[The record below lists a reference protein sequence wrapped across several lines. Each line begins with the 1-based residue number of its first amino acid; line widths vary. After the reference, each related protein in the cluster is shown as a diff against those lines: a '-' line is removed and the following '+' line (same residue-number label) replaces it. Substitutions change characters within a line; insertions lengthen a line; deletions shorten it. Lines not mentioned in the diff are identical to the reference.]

1 VTPEGFDERLDGPRP
16 LWICPRCGAR
26 LVTRNMS
33 HSCGSFSL
41 DELMRGTLPSVRETA
56 REYVELLRSLGDTQV
71 IAQKTR
77 LVCVAR
83 VRFATMQPRKTHLLA
98 GFVLHR
104 WLDSPRIVKRED
116 YGPRWHYHWLRLDS
130 TADLDPE
137 LRMWLQESHDVV
149 GLQHGMGPANTA
161 P

>member
-1 VTPEGFDERLDGPRP
+1 
-16 LWICPRCGAR
+16 
-26 LVTRNMS
+26 MS
-33 HSCGSFSL
+33 HSCGNFSL
-41 DELMRGTLPSVRETA
+41 DELLRGTLPSVRETA
-56 REYVELLRSLGDTQV
+56 GEYIELLRSLGDTQV

-83 VRFATMQPRKTHLLA
+83 VRFATMQPRKTYLLA

-104 WLDSPRIVKRED
+104 WLDSSRMVKRED
-116 YGPRWHYHWLRLDS
+116 YGPRWRYHWLRLAS

-149 GLQHGMGPANTA
+149 GLQHGMGSRPEQDQSVQTTDPAA
-161 P
+161 AVGADDGRGPPA